1 MNRAAA
7 DCPLENKPGGAL
19 RILGIFLDDDC
30 RANAREEFI
39 DRESIVSESVVPVLG
54 YPNVSGGD

>member
-7 DCPLENKPGGAL
+7 DCPLENKHGSAL